1 MKMLNFI
8 SRLTKKGSAQNH
20 IDPIVIYQ
28 PGKVGSSTIL
38 ASLNSSLNSA
48 TTKLPVYH
56 AHHLNHLE
64 KMEADIKAKFPN
76 PQRSLDKLALDKEL
90 RKRIDEN
97 PNQRWNVISLTREP
111 VARTIST
118 VFEMLD
124 VIFPGWKSKYE
135 TGQLDLYEMQ
145 STIVQRFASGPG
157 AGDWY
162 DTQLQPVFD
171 IDVYA
176 EPFPHQQGYQIYR
189 GKNNSRLLMLRLEDL
204 DRVGQKVLG
213 DFLNIKKFRLVQ
225 ANVAENKEYSD
236 LYRDFKRIPLP
247 ASFLERMYSSRYAK
261 QFYTDEEIQSFFQ
274 KWIGAQGGAL

>member
-1 MKMLNFI
+1 MLNFL
-8 SRLTKKGSAQNH
+8 SRLTKRGSAQNH

-38 ASLNSSLNSA
+38 ASLNYSLNSA

-64 KMEADIKAKFPN
+64 KMEADIKDKFPN

-97 PNQRWNVISLTREP
+97 PDQRWNVISLTREP

-124 VIFPGWKSKYE
+124 VIFPGWKAKYQAGE
-135 TGQLDLYEMQ
+135 LDLHEMQ
-145 STIVQRFASGPG
+145 DIIVERYVSGPG
-157 AGDWY
+157 RGDWY
-162 DTQLQPVFD
+162 DTQMKAVFD

-176 EPFPHQQGYQIYR
+176 KPFPHQQGYEIYH
-189 GKNNSRLLMLRLEDL
+189 GKNNSRLLLLRLEDL
-204 DRVGQKVLG
+204 DRVGQRVLS
-213 DFLNIKKFRLVQ
+213 DFLNLKQFHLVQ
-225 ANVAENKEYSD
+225 ANVGQQKEYS
-236 LYRDFKRIPLP
+236 
-247 ASFLERMYSSRYAK
+247 
-261 QFYTDEEIQSFFQ
+261 
-274 KWIGAQGGAL
+274 